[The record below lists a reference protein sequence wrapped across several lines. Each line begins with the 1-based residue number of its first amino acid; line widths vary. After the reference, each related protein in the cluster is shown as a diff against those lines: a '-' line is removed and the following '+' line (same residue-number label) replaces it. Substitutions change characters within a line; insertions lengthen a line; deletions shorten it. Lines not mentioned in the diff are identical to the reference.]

1 MHTTPNCYRFEEV
14 AGENPLFTH
23 IDATYVIH
31 LEGNGR
37 LESVRK
43 ELADFYPSKNT
54 SILFNKGYKKCEKQ
68 HLPEQETYS
77 DLVDANLTIFRD
89 AKEKKYKTI
98 LILEDDFF
106 FHKEVRKHTKNVEE
120 FLVANKN
127 KEYYYFLG
135 CIPQISLPTFGFHN
149 QVFLSCVTH
158 AVIYSESFRDK
169 LLLVD
174 QDDIIGWD
182 CYQQTQLPFN
192 KYMYH
197 TPICYQL
204 FPETENSKVWDKNS
218 GVVSGVCYRI
228 MFQIAQWMALNV
240 RAEPSYSILYFVSKC
255 IIPLFLVI
263 IAVLCFFA
271 FRSNGRRIRRK

>member
-174 QDDIIGWD
+174 QEDINDWD
-182 CYQQTQLPFN
+182 GYQQTQLPFN

-204 FPETENSKVWDKNS
+204 FPETENSKVWGKNNA
-218 GVVSGVCYRI
+218 VSRVYCRI
-228 MFQIAQWMALNV
+228 MFQIAQWMELNV

-263 IAVLCFFA
+263 VAVLCFFA
-271 FRSNGRRIRRK
+271 FRSNGRRVRRK